1 MTVMDSAAIAGLYE
15 RYGPALYR
23 RGLRLLGN
31 PEDARE
37 LVQEVFLQFWRNRDR
52 FEGRSSPFTYLYR
65 IATNQA
71 IDRLRRRTT
80 AGQPVGVEKAEART
94 ASPGPDRQVNA
105 LMDLAELTAG
115 LDEETLTVA
124 VMSHVDGL
132 TQEEIAE
139 ALDLSRRTV
148 GKRLKRFH
156 ARTRGRAGVDAAD
169 GVERSEVVGN
179 HGR

>member
-1 MTVMDSAAIAGLYE
+1 MIDEGAIARLYE

-37 LVQEVFLQFWRNRDR
+37 LVQEVFLQFWRHRER
-52 FEGRSSPFTYLYR
+52 FEGRSSAFTYLYR

-80 AGQPVGVEKAEART
+80 AGQQVAVEKVEAQT
-94 ASPGPDRQVNA
+94 ATRVGPDRQVHA
-105 LMDLAELTAG
+105 LLDLTELTAG

-132 TQEEIAE
+132 TQDEIAE
-139 ALDLSRRTV
+139 ALDLSRRTI

-156 ARTRGRAGVDAAD
+156 QLTRARAGVDAEAEAD
-169 GVERSEVVGN
+169 RVEVVRG
-179 HGR
+179 HGG